1 MFWIR
6 IIAMLASLWQP
17 VESQTKDAAVAPSR
31 ERPPLQCSAWTLSPS
46 ISASAALLPALTD
59 VVVTPPLRSMGR
71 CGNLVL
77 VSGEAPMVSAGAP
90 SAATVAIAPMGSADD
105 DNDPADDDDGDQDE
119 FDKGTGPWIGV
130 QLAPVPKVLASHLKL
145 DGERLMILNIAK
157 DSPADDADLEQYDV
171 VVELNGEPAGADAA
185 QFAAR
190 IRKLEVDKP
199 ATLTVVRE
207 GGKKTVKITP
217 GKRPK
222 LSEIK
227 YKFKVEED
235 VVEDTQESRGA
246 MFRRGQDGQWQ
257 VVPMPAPPVA
267 PVPPAAP
274 GQPAAPAPPPIRFD
288 IIGRG
293 MPEGNSTFVIVES
306 KDGVSTEIRRDADG
320 MITVSRSSG
329 DDASEK
335 KVRKYKTAD
344 ELKKADPAAWEM
356 YRRLRGNQAGAM
368 SWGIAPGGGWGGNMS
383 AFNDPSVRRDMD
395 RARAEL
401 ERAMKQLNAAGMQGG
416 NWQNPHPAGGRPDIS
431 FEQLQDGR
439 IRVTTRDGDQELVQT
454 YKDAD
459 ELHAKRP
466 GLYKRYQ
473 RLSRA
478 DESND

>member
-17 VESQTKDAAVAPSR
+17 VESQTKDAAVAPAKD
-31 ERPPLQCSAWTLSPS
+31 RPPLQCATWTWSPS
-46 ISASAALLPALTD
+46 VSASPAALPSLPQVIVA
-59 VVVTPPLRSMGR
+59 PPSWSMGR
-71 CGNLVL
+71 CGNEIL

-90 SAATVAIAPMGSADD
+90 GAASIAIAPMGSSDD
-105 DNDPADDDDGDQDE
+105 DANDDDDQDE
-119 FDKGTGPWIGV
+119 FDKGTGPWVGV

-145 DGERLMILNIAK
+145 EGERLMILNIAK

-171 VVELNGEPAGADAA
+171 IVELNGEPAGSDPA

-190 IRKLEVDKP
+190 IRQLEVDQP

-222 LSEIK
+222 LSDIK

-257 VVPMPAPPVA
+257 VVPMPTPPVA
-267 PVPPAAP
+267 PTPPAVP
-274 GQPAAPAPPPIRFD
+274 GQPAIPAPPAPPPIRFD

-320 MITVSRSSG
+320 TITVSRSGS
-329 DDASEK
+329 DDASSK
-335 KVRKYKTAD
+335 KVRKYKSAD
-344 ELKKADPAAWEM
+344 ELRNSDPAAWEM

-368 SWGIAPGGGWGGNMS
+368 SWGGTPGGWGGNMS

-401 ERAMKQLNAAGMQGG
+401 ERAMKQLNTAGMQSG
-416 NWQNPHPAGGRPDIS
+416 NWQSARPTDGKPDIR
-431 FEQLQDGR
+431 FEQMENGR

-459 ELHAKRP
+459 ELKSKRP

-473 RLSRA
+473 RLNGA